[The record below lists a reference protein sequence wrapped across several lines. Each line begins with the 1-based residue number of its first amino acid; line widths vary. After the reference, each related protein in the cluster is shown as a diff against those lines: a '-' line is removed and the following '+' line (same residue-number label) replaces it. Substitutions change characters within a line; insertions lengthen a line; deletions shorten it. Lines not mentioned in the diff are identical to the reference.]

1 MNSNKKKIT
10 SIIASMIFIMFIVLN
25 TVYAEPTK
33 YVQEVVVEDF
43 EEINPMVKTVVG
55 SAWASIS
62 LVVQVL
68 AVLCIVITGL
78 RYMFASS
85 DKKADIKAGAKL
97 IAIGC
102 ALVFVAVPIIQVVV
116 KIFNDII

>member
-1 MNSNKKKIT
+1 MNSSKKLIR
-10 SIIASMIFIMFIVLN
+10 IIASIFCVLLFTLN
-25 TVYAEPTK
+25 IVYAEPTK
-33 YVQEVVVEDF
+33 YVQEIDVGEF
-43 EEINPMVKTVVG
+43 EEINPLVKNVVG
-55 SAWASIS
+55 SAWTTIS

-85 DKKADIKAGAKL
+85 DKKADIKGGARL

-102 ALVFVAVPIIQVVV
+102 ALIFVAVPIIKVVV
-116 KIFNDII
+116 EIFNDITL